1 MKLNRN
7 FSLLLL
13 GQSLANIGDVLYI
26 VSVISTIFVLTD
38 SAIAASF
45 VPFTIASS
53 MFISSL
59 LTPLLVEKLNLK
71 WLLAGSQIAKTILL
85 FILGLMLIGLT
96 AANYYFIF
104 LIIGWIAFFDGCAN
118 PIRQTLTPYYVKPEH
133 LIQANGISETV
144 TQVIQAG
151 MWFVGS
157 SLLIIVSS
165 QQLIWL
171 VGCLFIIAS
180 ILLCLL
186 ESVSNHETTEI
197 KGKLEKI
204 KEGWKTLSNT
214 PVLRR
219 IAWIEF
225 LETIAATVW
234 IAAILYVFVSD
245 ALNVDEKWWGFING
259 ANFLGLILGSAY
271 CIKFSSFVEKKIGTF
286 IIVGS
291 FSSFLFTIL
300 FSLNSIPLI
309 SLLLSLCVG
318 LFGQIKKIPQQT
330 VIQTSV
336 SKEQLSTVYTSLGAI
351 GTGIF
356 GVGSLV
362 MGVLADF
369 LGIRMVFVISGLLL
383 AIVSIIAH
391 KNKQLFVR
399 NVMER

>member
-26 VSVISTIFVLTD
+26 VSVISTIFVLTG
-38 SAIAASF
+38 SAIASSF

-85 FILGLMLIGLT
+85 FILGFMLIGLT
-96 AANYYFIF
+96 ATNYYFIF

-245 ALNVDEKWWGFING
+245 ALNVEEKWWGFING

-286 IIVGS
+286 IFVGS

-300 FSLNSIPLI
+300 FSLNSIPII

-383 AIVSIIAH
+383 AIVSTIAH

>member
-1 MKLNRN
+1 MNRN

-26 VSVISTIFVLTD
+26 VSVISTIFVLTG

-271 CIKFSSFVEKKIGTF
+271 CIKFFSFVEKKIGTF
-286 IIVGS
+286 IFVGS

-369 LGIRMVFVISGLLL
+369 LGIRIVFVISGLLL

>member
-26 VSVISTIFVLTD
+26 VSVISTIFVLTGT
-38 SAIAASF
+38 AIAASF

-71 WLLAGSQIAKTILL
+71 WLLAGSQIVKTILL
-85 FILGLMLIGLT
+85 FILGFMLIGLT

-104 LIIGWIAFFDGCAN
+104 LIIGLIAFFDGCAN

-133 LIQANGISETV
+133 LIQANGISETI
-144 TQVIQAG
+144 TQIIQAG

-157 SLLIIVSS
+157 SLLIIMSS

-171 VGCLFIIAS
+171 VGCLFVIAS

-186 ESVSNHETTEI
+186 ESVNHETTEL

-225 LETIAATVW
+225 LETFAATVW
-234 IAAILYVFVSD
+234 IAAILYVFVND

-259 ANFLGLILGSAY
+259 ANFLGLILGSVY

-286 IIVGS
+286 IFVGS
-291 FSSFLFTIL
+291 FASFLFTIL
-300 FSLNSIPLI
+300 FSLNSIPMI

-362 MGVLADF
+362 MGLIADL
-369 LGIRMVFVISGLLL
+369 LGIRIVFVISGLLL
-383 AIVSIIAH
+383 AIVSTIAH

-399 NVMER
+399 NIME

>member
-1 MKLNRN
+1 MNRN

-26 VSVISTIFVLTD
+26 VSVISTIFVLTG

-118 PIRQTLTPYYVKPEH
+118 PIRQTLTPYYVKLEH
-133 LIQANGISETV
+133 LIQANGISETG

-204 KEGWKTLSNT
+204 KEGWKTLSNS

-286 IIVGS
+286 IFVGS

-391 KNKQLFVR
+391 KNKHLFVR